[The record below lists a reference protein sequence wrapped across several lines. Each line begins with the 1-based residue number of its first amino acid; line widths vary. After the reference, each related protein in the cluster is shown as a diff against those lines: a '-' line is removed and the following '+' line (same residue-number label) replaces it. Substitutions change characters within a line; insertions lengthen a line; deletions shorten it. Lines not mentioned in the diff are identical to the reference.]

1 MTIASKS
8 IACLASGALFIA
20 LAGCEEHKHESS
32 HAAEATASVAAAPAT
47 TSAKPKPK
55 PKPREDCPDGSS
67 GIGTFEEPCKG
78 SGATRMM
85 EVEYSGKM
93 TEKGPKFAITN
104 KSGKPIL
111 HGSISVYF
119 YDKAGKQLKVG
130 DEKKPRSKLGC
141 SGNIFAGVVK
151 PDEKIWMFFSCVKK
165 DDVPEGAEAIE
176 AEIQRV
182 GFADADGSTNEYYWR
197 NEDLVPDERP
207 KGGIQPDA
215 KKK

>member
-1 MTIASKS
+1 MSTALKSALGISTIL
-8 IACLASGALFIA
+8 LATAL
-20 LAGCEEHKHESS
+20 LGCEEKKEEP
-32 HAAEATASVAAAPAT
+32 APAKATASVAAAPAT

-78 SGATRMM
+78 SGASRMM
-85 EVEYSGKM
+85 KVEYSGKT

-104 KSGKPIL
+104 LTDKPIL

-119 YDKAGKQLKVG
+119 YDKAGKQLKAG

-141 SGNIFAGVVK
+141 SGNIFAGMVK
-151 PDEKIWMFFSCVKK
+151 PEEKIWMFFSCVKK
-165 DDVPEGAEAIE
+165 DDVPAGAEFIE
-176 AEIQRV
+176 GEVQRV
-182 GFADADGSTNEYYWR
+182 GFANADGTQNEFYWR

-207 KGGIQPDA
+207 KGGIQEDA